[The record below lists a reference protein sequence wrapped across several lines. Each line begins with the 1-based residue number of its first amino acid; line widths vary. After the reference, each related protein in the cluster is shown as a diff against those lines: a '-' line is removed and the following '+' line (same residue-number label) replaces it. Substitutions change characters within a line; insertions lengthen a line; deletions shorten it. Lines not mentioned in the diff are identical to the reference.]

1 MQRLAM
7 GQVVRGLAELK
18 QKGTLAGL
26 LDAMQTRDELY
37 ALLGYEPGRR
47 WSFPHTPG

>member
-26 LDAMQTRDELY
+26 LDAMQTRQDLYELLRY
-37 ALLGYEPGRR
+37 RPERR
-47 WSFPHTPG
+47 WSFPNTPA